1 MNIDRQAYMKE
12 LINNLNLMMETSWIK
27 RQKKNIYEAIACK

>member
-27 RQKKNIYEAIACK
+27 RQKKNIY